1 MSNQPVRSKVI
12 FGLQVI
18 GAGTPV
24 TTIITGYRACGSLLP
39 ESVYFGHR
47 DGGAGEAVLMRL
59 IRVTGGQPSG
69 SMEASIT
76 DTAITEMDI
85 GADAGVETTSS
96 TTPL

>member
-18 GAGTPV
+18 GAGTPI

-47 DGGAGEAVLMRL
+47 DGGAGTTALTHL
-59 IRVTGGQPSG
+59 TKVTGDRMSVFT
-69 SMEASIT
+69 EASIT
-76 DTAITEMDI
+76 DTAIPEMGT
-85 GADAGVETTSS
+85 GADDGVETTSS